1 MEAYTSFAEVY
12 DRFMDNVP
20 YDKWCEVITSY
31 LKEFN
36 IDDGLVLDLGCGTG
50 TLTAMLS
57 ELGYDMIGVDMSE
70 DMLAM
75 AMEKSGYDSGI
86 LYLCQDM
93 REFELYGTVRAIV
106 SACDSMNYLTEDKDL
121 KTVFALAQNYLDYD
135 GIFVFDMNT
144 KYKYEKLLA
153 DNTFAE
159 NREECSFIWENSY
172 DEQSQI
178 NQYDLTLFVKAEGED
193 SYENTLCMEDD
204 ADDTKRVSCDEGN
217 ADDTENTFC
226 DEINEEDIEKE
237 AEYEDVYADDT
248 VEDEMIPFYR
258 YREIHYQKAYDLEI
272 VKEYIKESGLILEA
286 VYDGYTHDAVRDD
299 SERVTFIARKPGIS

>member
-121 KTVFALAQNYLDYD
+121 KTVFALAKNYLDYD

-178 NQYDLTLFVKAEGED
+178 NQYDLTLFVKADD
-193 SYENTLCMEDD
+193 SE
-204 ADDTKRVSCDEGN
+204 
-217 ADDTENTFC
+217 
-226 DEINEEDIEKE
+226 
-237 AEYEDVYADDT
+237 EYEDASIDEENADY